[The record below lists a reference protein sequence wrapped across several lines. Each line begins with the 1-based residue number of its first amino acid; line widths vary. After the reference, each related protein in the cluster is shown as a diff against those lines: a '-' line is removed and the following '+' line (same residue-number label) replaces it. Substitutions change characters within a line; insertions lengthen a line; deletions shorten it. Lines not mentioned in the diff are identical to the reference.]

1 MEFLIWSW
9 WIQYGREG
17 FNDHLLYS
25 SFELTIGHSSIPR
38 FRREGWEWLACLKD
52 NRGDVVT
59 PCRLGNGFGLR
70 YIDRIIKGEY
80 NSIDAGTAQD
90 KDDGISD
97 MDIVVLECCE

>member
-1 MEFLIWSW
+1 M
-9 WIQYGREG
+9 
-17 FNDHLLYS
+17 
-25 SFELTIGHSSIPR
+25 
-38 FRREGWEWLACLKD
+38 
-52 NRGDVVT
+52 T